1 MQNEN
6 QKEQNGKA
14 ACAGMGGSLGLA
26 ALAGACSVG
35 CGFGAAPLFGILTSL
50 GLGTVATFL
59 PNLRIPLVILA
70 LIFGV
75 FALRTFMR
83 RKNALGA
90 AVCGCVLGA
99 GLAFLGWQAM
109 RADDCKTASVIE
121 STFQKISPQAKM
133 VFQKGLY
140 PLWPELGRAP
150 TIQEIRS
157 RVGLSSEQDVM
168 AAFHELEKLGFR
180 QMFFPG
186 TQEIQWFWPFSS
198 RDHGVEVTLAGAK
211 TVHARCAID
220 ALGMSSMFGKVAK
233 VSIKSPLDG
242 TNLELEIDGT
252 KLVRATPGMVATDS
266 DSCDEMLFFA
276 SKDEYDR
283 YVKKT
288 GTKTMEIRT
297 LQQALERGVQSFG
310 GVLKT

>member
-6 QKEQNGKA
+6 QKDQSGKA

-35 CGFGAAPLFGILTSL
+35 CGFGAAPLFGILTSM
-50 GLGTVATFL
+50 GLGTVAAFL
-59 PNLRIPLVILA
+59 PNLRIPLVIVA
-70 LIFGV
+70 IIFGA
-75 FALRTFMR
+75 FALRTFVK
-83 RKNALGA
+83 RKNVIGA
-90 AVCGCVLGA
+90 AACGCVLGA

-121 STFQKISPQAKM
+121 SVLQKISPQAKM
-133 VFQKGLY
+133 VFQKGVY

-150 TIQEIRS
+150 TLQEIQAK
-157 RVGLSSEQDVM
+157 VGLSSEEEVL

-180 QMFFPG
+180 QIFIPG

-198 RDHGVEVTLAGAK
+198 RDHGVDVTLAGAK

-220 ALGMSSMFGKVAK
+220 ALGMSAMFGKVAQ

-242 TNLELEIDGT
+242 TSMELEIDGN

-266 DSCDEMLFFA
+266 ASCDAMLFFA
-276 SKDEYDR
+276 SKDEYER
-283 YVKKT
+283 YVKKM
-288 GTKTMEIRT
+288 GTKTMELRT
-297 LQQALERGVQSFG
+297 LEQALERGVQSFG

>member
-1 MQNEN
+1 MRKEN
-6 QKEQNGKA
+6 QKERSGKA

-35 CGFGAAPLFGILTSL
+35 CGFGAAPLFGILTSM
-50 GLGTVATFL
+50 GLGTVAAFL
-59 PNLRIPLVILA
+59 PTLRIPLVILA
-70 LIFGV
+70 LIFGA
-75 FALRTFMR
+75 FALRTFTR

-90 AVCGCVLGA
+90 AACGCVLGA
-99 GLAFLGWQAM
+99 GLAFLGWQTM
-109 RADDCKTASVIE
+109 RADDCKTASAIE
-121 STFQKISPQAKM
+121 SVLKQISPQAKM
-133 VFQKGLY
+133 VFQKGVY

-150 TIQEIRS
+150 TIQEIQS
-157 RVGLSSEQDVM
+157 RVGLSSEQEVL
-168 AAFHELEKLGFR
+168 AAFQELEKLGFR

-198 RDHGVEVTLAGAK
+198 RDHGVDVTLAGSK

-220 ALGMSSMFGKVAK
+220 ALGMSSMFGRAAK

-242 TNLELEIDGT
+242 TSLELEIDGN
-252 KLVRATPGMVATDS
+252 KLVSATPGMVASDS

-276 SKDEYDR
+276 SKDEYER

-288 GTKTMEIRT
+288 GTKAMELRT
-297 LQQALERGVQSFG
+297 LEQALERGVQSFG
-310 GVLKT
+310 GVLKA